1 MTRSHWREKGA
12 YVLVGAA
19 VTAALMF
26 LVGAAMTDKSEI
38 GRYRM
43 CCSRRGQ
50 FTEIFVIDTTNGV
63 VKWQG
68 SGDDGKPFQE
78 IK

>member
-1 MTRSHWREKGA
+1 MTQSSWREKAA
-12 YVLVGAA
+12 YVLIGAA
-19 VTAALMF
+19 AAAATMF
-26 LVGAAMTDKSEI
+26 LVGAALPDTSEI

-68 SGDDGKPFQE
+68 SGNEGKPFQE